1 MGDGWSER
9 GRLSFL
15 SFSSS
20 PFFFSSLLL
29 FFLLPSWFCS
39 CVLPFLSVLVLSP
52 PPSRASPPVPS
63 LPVPVVSLLLPPL
76 SPFLRLPLLPIPTS
90 SGHPKPESPLPL
102 WAQHPCHLGK
112 LKSWHCLADK
122 SVTHLLGVDHWH
134 HLQLPAARRSHLRII
149 FFTFFFNCDTSG
161 CIPLIVVSWPGGQ
174 PQ

>member
-1 MGDGWSER
+1 MVGTWSASF
-9 GRLSFL
+9 LFFSFLLFLPSSFL
-15 SFSSS
+15 SAFLLVLFLCPSVSLGPRSLSS
-20 PFFFSSLLL
+20 PFPC
-29 FFLLPSWFCS
+29 LPSCSLSPCS
-39 CVLPFLSVLVLSP
+39 CCFSP
-52 PPSRASPPVPS
+52 PPSSFSVSPS
-63 LPVPVVSLLLPPL
+63 S
-76 SPFLRLPLLPIPTS
+76 LLPIPTS

-122 SVTHLLGVDHWH
+122 SVIHLLGVDHWH